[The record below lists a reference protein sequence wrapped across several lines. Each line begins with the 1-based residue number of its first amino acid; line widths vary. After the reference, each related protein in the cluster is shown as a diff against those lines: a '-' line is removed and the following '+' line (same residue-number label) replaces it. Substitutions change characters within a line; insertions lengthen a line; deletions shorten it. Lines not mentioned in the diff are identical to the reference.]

1 MISGASGWETQA
13 PQFGGDLTVGSA
25 WLVWGQKSLGDVFP
39 LVSGS

>member
-13 PQFGGDLTVGSA
+13 GRDLTVGSA
-25 WLVWGQKSLGDVFP
+25 RLVWGQKSLGDVFT